1 MAVPRP
7 SVNYSASDTKCLQYI
22 GCFYSPIRRRN
33 NAVLLWRALKERK
46 ERAGLEFPAL
56 QQKRLL
62 QENPVHKWQAPGELG
77 PVLSSLRNPAETARS
92 ESLQQVGRTPRMT
105 SSRKDKAAVNP
116 MSGRQ
121 MGTAWPEAK
130 PCPRMEH

>member
-56 QQKRLL
+56 QQK
-62 QENPVHKWQAPGELG
+62 KA
-77 PVLSSLRNPAETARS
+77 
-92 ESLQQVGRTPRMT
+92 TPRKPSPQVAGT
-105 SSRKDKAAVNP
+105 RGTRSCFVLPSQSSGDGKKPELATGGPDSKDDF
-116 MSGRQ
+116 
-121 MGTAWPEAK
+121 
-130 PCPRMEH
+130 